1 MALFANPFKG
11 INPTIHGGWGD
22 DRSYRGAGKTHEGL
36 DFIVSVGTP
45 VHAVGEGTVS
55 HSGFID
61 GPTGEIVT
69 VDHPNGFRS
78 YYMHLSERLVKKGD
92 KVMIGQLIA
101 KSGRTGIQNSA
112 PHLHFAIR
120 ANDDAL
126 AFFKSRF
133 GTPRGLVDEKGRVV
147 VQPGFGPKS
156 GGVTPVPS
164 EPLVPGNYEQ
174 RVKMRA
180 AAQGIPFAEIGF
192 SLGAAILLAG
202 GAFAVYRY
210 WR

>member
-11 INPTIHGGWGD
+11 INPTITGGWGD

-36 DFIVSVGTP
+36 DFLVPTGTP
-45 VHAVGEGTVS
+45 VHTVGEGVVS
-55 HSGFID
+55 YSGFID

-92 KVMIGQLIA
+92 KVMLGQLVA
-101 KSGRTGIQNSA
+101 KSGSTGIQNSA

-120 ANDDAL
+120 ANNDAL
-126 AFFKSRF
+126 AHFKAKF
-133 GTPRGLVDEKGRVV
+133 GTPQGLKDEKGRVLV
-147 VQPGFGPKS
+147 APGFGPTKA
-156 GGVTPVPS
+156 GVTPVPS
-164 EPLVPGNYEQ
+164 EPLVPGNYSKK
-174 RVKMRA
+174 VKMRA

-192 SLGAAILLAG
+192 SLGTALLLAG
-202 GAFAVYRY
+202 GAFAIYRY

>member
-11 INPTIHGGWGD
+11 INPEIVSGWGD
-22 DRSYRGAGKTHEGL
+22 DRSYRGAGKLHEGL
-36 DFIVSVGTP
+36 DFAVPTGTP
-45 VHAVGEGTVS
+45 VHTVGEGVVS
-55 HSGFID
+55 YSGFIE

-92 KVMIGQLIA
+92 KVMLGQLVA
-101 KSGRTGIQNSA
+101 KSGRTGVVNSGA
-112 PHLHFAIR
+112 HLHFAIR
-120 ANDDAL
+120 ANNDAL
-126 AFFKSRF
+126 NLFRSRF
-133 GTPRGLVDEKGRVV
+133 GMPST
-147 VQPGFGPKS
+147 GFGPTKS
-156 GGVTPVPS
+156 GVTPVPS
-164 EPLVPGNYEQ
+164 EPLVPGNYSKK
-174 RVKMRA
+174 VKMRA

-192 SLGAAILLAG
+192 SLGTALLLAG